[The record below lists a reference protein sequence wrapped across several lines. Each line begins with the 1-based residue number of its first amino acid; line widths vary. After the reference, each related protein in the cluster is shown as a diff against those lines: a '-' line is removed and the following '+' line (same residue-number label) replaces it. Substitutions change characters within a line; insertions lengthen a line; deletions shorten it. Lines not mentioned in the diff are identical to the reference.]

1 MYYWFVT
8 KTSSVWEC
16 QQCGS
21 QFPKWSG
28 KCPDCGQ
35 WNTLVETV
43 VSAGEGR
50 RKKEE
55 GRGRAGA
62 GAAKPQKLSD
72 ILKDIDT
79 TSRRIS
85 TGIGE
90 LDRVLGGGLVPGQVA
105 LLAGEP
111 GMGKSTLLSQVALR
125 MIQNTRNTQSTG
137 QSENQKP
144 GKSENNLRHSDSP
157 ILRQSGSPS
166 IPSFPKVLYV
176 CGEESPSQVGLRLRR
191 LANNQQS
198 TINNQQLSLYPQT
211 DVDAVITEI
220 LRFAGND
227 AVSAV
232 IIDSIQTMATA
243 DLSGLAGAVG
253 QVRESTGRLS
263 QIAKSLNIPLF
274 LVGHVT
280 KEGEV
285 AGPKVLEHMVDTVLV
300 MEGDRS
306 GNLRILRSLKNRFG
320 PVDEV
325 GIFSM
330 DDGGMA
336 EVKNPAELLVGDFA
350 GRAPGSVLG
359 CVLEGQRPL
368 VLEVQALTVP
378 TKLSFPRRVGHGIN
392 ERRLQLLC
400 AVIEKHLGLGI
411 GEKDVFVNVA
421 GGLKS
426 SDPGLDLP
434 VVAAIV
440 SSANQGKREEG
451 RGKRET
457 HNVRVEPSS
466 LYPLPSSL
474 IFCGEV
480 GLLGEIRMVPGWP
493 RREKEVNRLGMGRL
507 VGKPEIGHISQ
518 LQKFLR

>member
-1 MYYWFVT
+1 MPRV
-8 KTSSVWEC
+8 SSVWEC
-16 QQCGS
+16 QNCGA
-21 QFPKWSG
+21 QFPKWAG
-28 KCPDCGQ
+28 RCPDCGQ
-35 WNTLVETV
+35 WNTLVETA
-43 VSAGEGR
+43 VSTKFKVQSSKFKVA
-50 RKKEE
+50 
-55 GRGRAGA
+55 AQS
-62 GAAKPQKLSD
+62 AKPQKLSE
-72 ILKDIDT
+72 ILKAHDK
-79 TSRRIS
+79 SVQRIT

-111 GMGKSTLLSQVALR
+111 GMGKSTLLSQVALVFTKAN
-125 MIQNTRNTQSTG
+125 I
-137 QSENQKP
+137 
-144 GKSENNLRHSDSP
+144 
-157 ILRQSGSPS
+157 
-166 IPSFPKVLYV
+166 LYV
-176 CGEESPSQVGLRLRR
+176 CGEESPRQVALRLKR
-191 LANNQQS
+191 LAGS
-198 TINNQQLSLYPQT
+198 RLTIHDSPLSLYPQT
-211 DVDAVITEI
+211 DVDAVIAEI
-220 LRFAGND
+220 LRSALSD

-253 QVRESTGRLS
+253 QIRESAARLS
-263 QIAKSLNIPLF
+263 ATAKSLNIPLF

-330 DDGGMA
+330 AEGGMA
-336 EVKNPAELLVGDFA
+336 EVKNPAELLIGDLA
-350 GRAPGSVLG
+350 GKSAGSVLG
-359 CVLEGQRPL
+359 CVMEGLRPL
-368 VLEVQALTVP
+368 VLEVQALAVP
-378 TKLSFPRRVGHGIN
+378 TKLSFPRRVGAGIS

-400 AVIEKHLGLGI
+400 AVVEKHLGLGI

-434 VVAAIV
+434 VVVAIV
-440 SSANQGKREEG
+440 SSAAQKSQLKSAEIGRHQIADKSEEVG
-451 RGKRET
+451 SDFSDLSAIRLSADASRSKPT
-457 HNVRVEPSS
+457 FP
-466 LYPLPSSL
+466 

-480 GLLGEIRMVPGWP
+480 GLLGEIRMVPGWD
-493 RREKEVNRLGMGRL
+493 RRQKEVQRLGMGEL
-507 VGKPEIGHISQ
+507 IGKPDIGHIRE
-518 LQKFLR
+518 LQKYLVK